1 MKAVLQN
8 IKTGLI
14 SLGDIPQPVVR
25 PAYVLVRNICSL
37 VSAGT
42 EKSVLEFSKAN
53 YLQKARQR
61 PDLFRKVVN
70 RARNEGLWQT
80 YQVVSNL
87 IDQPIQLGYSSA
99 GVVLEV
105 GSEVTDIRVGQ
116 RVACAGLF
124 VATHAE
130 VVSAPRNLVALIPD
144 RVSFEEASFVT
155 LGCNFYFARAI
166 GRWRQMAL
174 QKLTSMRCSPHG

>member
-14 SLGDIPQPVVR
+14 SLGDIPQPVAK
-25 PAYVLVRNICSL
+25 PAHVLVRNICSL

-42 EKSVLEFSKAN
+42 EKSVIEFSRAS
-53 YLQKARQR
+53 YLEKARQR
-61 PDLFRKVVN
+61 PDLFRKVLN
-70 RARNEGLWQT
+70 RAKNDGFWQT

-105 GSEVTDIRVGQ
+105 GPEVTDIRVGQ
-116 RVACAGLF
+116 RVACSGLF
-124 VATHAE
+124 VADRKS
-130 VVSAPRNLVALIPD
+130 VV
-144 RVSFEEASFVT
+144 
-155 LGCNFYFARAI
+155 
-166 GRWRQMAL
+166 
-174 QKLTSMRCSPHG
+174 

>member
-8 IKTGLI
+8 IKSGAIT
-14 SLGDIPQPVVR
+14 LGDIPQPVAR
-25 PAYVLVRNICSL
+25 PTHILVRNVCSL

-53 YLQKARQR
+53 YLQKAQMR
-61 PDLFRKVVN
+61 PDLFRKVLN

-87 IDQPIQLGYSSA
+87 IDQPIQLGYSCA
-99 GVVLEV
+99 GVAVEV
-105 GSEVTDIRVGQ
+105 GADVSDIQVGQ

-124 VATHAE
+124 VATHSE
-130 VVSAPRNLVALIPD
+130 VVSVPRNLAVPMPD
-144 RVSFEEASFVT
+144 GNSGVT
-155 LGCNFYFARAI
+155 GMPTVFTGFC
-166 GRWRQMAL
+166 G
-174 QKLTSMRCSPHG
+174 